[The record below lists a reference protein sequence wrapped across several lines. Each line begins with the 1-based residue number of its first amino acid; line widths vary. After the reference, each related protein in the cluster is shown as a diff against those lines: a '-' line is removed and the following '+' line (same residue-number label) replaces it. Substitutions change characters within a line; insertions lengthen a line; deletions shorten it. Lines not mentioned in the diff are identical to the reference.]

1 MGVEFELKYRAT
13 PRELDRVRKALPGQE
28 QQILM
33 QTDYY
38 DTPSGSLSARHY
50 TLRRRREN
58 ETSVCT
64 LKYPVEGLGRGE
76 IELVCGE
83 LEDALPELCRESG
96 LQDLPEL
103 LKEGLVQ
110 VCGARFTRIAKKVAW
125 QGAVL
130 ELALDEGVLT
140 ARDRQIP
147 LCEAEVELK
156 QGDPAACVAYARKL
170 AQEYD
175 LVPEEKSKFR
185 RALALYRGEEY
196 GF

>member
-13 PRELDRVRKALPGQE
+13 PEQLDRVRKTLPGQE

-38 DTPSGSLSARHY
+38 DTPSASLSARHY

-76 IELVCGE
+76 IEVVCE
-83 LEDALPELCRESG
+83 NLEDALDRLCCKSG
-96 LQDLPEL
+96 LKDLPAL

-110 VCGARFTRIAKKVAW
+110 VCGARFTRIAKKVVW

-140 ARDRQIP
+140 GGGKEVP
-147 LCEAEVELK
+147 LCEVEVELK
-156 QGDPAACVAYARKL
+156 EGS
-170 AQEYD
+170 
-175 LVPEEKSKFR
+175 PEAVRSCGVFLQTAFSLELEERSKFR
-185 RALALYRGEEY
+185 RALALQRGE
-196 GF
+196 

>member
-140 ARDRQIP
+140 GGGKEIP
-147 LCEAEVELK
+147 LCEVEVELK
-156 QGDPAACVAYARKL
+156 GGSPEAARSCGAFLQTAFSL
-170 AQEYD
+170 E
-175 LVPEEKSKFR
+175 PEERSKFR
-185 RALALYRGEEY
+185 RALALQRGE
-196 GF
+196 